1 MGIDQYSRQTVI
13 TACDED
19 VDLPF
24 EPFRETPAGP
34 VFPRKAT
41 LRPPQRL
48 LPRPDNE
55 VQYLYL
61 ESAAERIADVESPGE
76 VGMGKVRIT
85 RKDFLD
91 DRQGKTFAD
100 VVNDAEQ
107 PFDKCAG
114 VL

>member
-19 VDLPF
+19 VDLPS

-61 ESAAERIADVESPGE
+61 RILQLNEIADA
-76 VGMGKVRIT
+76 GKPLRCGH
-85 RKDFLD
+85 
-91 DRQGKTFAD
+91 GKSTDHA
-100 VVNDAEQ
+100 
-107 PFDKCAG
+107 
-114 VL
+114 